1 MLMFTSAHP
10 SEFVPTMSEQ
20 YAILPGEEEENRMS
34 RQERRKAKKDSKL
47 F

>member
-20 YAILPGEEEENRMS
+20 YAILPGEEETRMS